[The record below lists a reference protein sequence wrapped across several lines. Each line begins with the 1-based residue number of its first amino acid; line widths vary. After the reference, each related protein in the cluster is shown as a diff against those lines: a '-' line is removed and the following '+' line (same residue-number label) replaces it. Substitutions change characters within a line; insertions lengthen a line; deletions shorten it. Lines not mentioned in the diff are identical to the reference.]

1 MDFLN
6 YFREYQLG
14 FDSPKFLWL
23 LPVLLIPLW
32 VFSFKSLAGL
42 GPVRRIFALAFR
54 TLVLTICVLALADI
68 QLKRSTEK
76 LSVIY
81 LLDQSK
87 SIQPSQ
93 RKNLVDYV
101 NTAIREHRDRDDRA
115 GVVVF
120 GRDAAIQ
127 TPPFDTDVQINEGQ
141 EVQLDP
147 EYTNLQG
154 AIKLAQATFPGDSA
168 KRIVI
173 VTDGNQNM
181 GDALEQA
188 QGAIESG
195 ISIDV
200 VPVHFRHRA
209 EVLVEKVS
217 VPSDIRK
224 GQPFDLR
231 VVVNNTAVPTEVDAG
246 NVNGTLIVRQQTD
259 DAPVTISE
267 QKVMLPPGKR
277 VFTIR
282 QQIDEPAFYSYEA
295 QFVPDTA
302 ADDAMAEN
310 NRGTA
315 FTYIRGSGQVL
326 LIEDFENP
334 REHELLVDR
343 MRKQNIEITVRKSD
357 QAFSGLQEL
366 QQYDTIILGN
376 VPREHFT
383 DDQLMMLSQNTQLM
397 GGGLI
402 MLGGPNSFGAGGW
415 ASTEIEKA
423 MPLDF
428 QIKAAKVVPKGA
440 LCMIMH
446 ASEMPDGNYWQ
457 KVVAQEALKTLGNQD
472 FCAVIHYGATDQWL
486 WNAPRGFL
494 KMGGNRPQM
503 LARLDRM
510 QPGDM
515 PDFDPGLSMAYKG
528 FRQLQDTE
536 QPAIKHMIV
545 ISDGDPSPPS
555 QRAIRDLVSLKVT
568 ITTVAIGAHGPA
580 ESRLMQQ
587 IAQQTGGKYYAVN
600 SGKALPQIYQKEARR
615 VARPL
620 VHENKNGFTPQL
632 RYPHEMLAGLDEGFP
647 PMHGYVMTSVKKNPL
662 VEVSLTAP
670 EPAGQDNTTLLASW
684 TYGLGKAVCFT
695 SDAGSRWTTAWADWA
710 GYDQFFSQMIRW
722 SMRPVGDQ
730 GKFTVSTDNVDGKV
744 RVVIT
749 ALDKDDEFLNFLD
762 MNSTVLGPDMKP
774 RDLNL
779 VQTAPG
785 RYVGEFTGEDAGSY
799 FVMVNPGAG
808 TTPIRTGVNVP
819 YSAEY
824 RDRETNTPLLQ
835 QLAKM
840 TPKGGK
846 EGTLIDDPTGQLNPV
861 TLLQFNSFRH
871 DLPRA
876 TSSQDIWH
884 YLVWAGCLVFFGD
897 VFIRRVTVNLDWVGP
912 WASSMRDTLLGR
924 DHVPTPTP
932 TMDRLRSRK
941 AQVSD
946 DLERRKAATRF
957 EPTPDAPVST
967 EAIDAALGQSDAP
980 ALTKPTTGPG
990 MAPTGP
996 EDENSYTNRLLK
1008 AKKEARKRHEEN

>member
-1 MDFLN
+1 MSFLN
-6 YFREYQLG
+6 AWDEYQIG
-14 FDSPKFLWL
+14 FDSPSYLWL

-32 VFSFKSLAGL
+32 VFSFRSLAGL
-42 GPVRRIFALAFR
+42 GPVRRVIALLFR
-54 TLVLTICVLALADI
+54 TVVLTICVLALADI

-87 SIQPSQ
+87 SIQPAQ
-93 RKNLVDYV
+93 REALVNYV

-120 GRDAAIQ
+120 GRDSSIQ
-127 TPPFDTDVQINEGQ
+127 TPPFDSDVQISDNQ

-200 VPVHFRHRA
+200 VPVHFSHRA
-209 EVLVEKVS
+209 EVLVEKIS

-231 VVVNNTAVPTEVDAG
+231 VVVNNTAVATEADAG
-246 NVNGTLIVRQQTD
+246 NVSGTLIVRQQTD
-259 DAPVTISE
+259 DAPVTLSE
-267 QKVMLPPGKR
+267 QKISLAPGKR

-302 ADDAMAEN
+302 ADDAMVEN

-366 QQYDTIILGN
+366 QQYDSIILAN

-383 DDQLMMLSQNTQLM
+383 DEQLVMLAQNTQLM
-397 GGGLI
+397 GGGLV

-415 ASTEIEKA
+415 ASTEVEKA

-440 LCMIMH
+440 LAMVMH

-486 WNAPRGFL
+486 WNAPRGFWRI
-494 KMGGNRPQM
+494 GGNRPQM

-515 PDFDPGLSMAYKG
+515 PDFDPGLAMAVQG
-528 FRQLQDTE
+528 FRQLDATE
-536 QPAIKHMIV
+536 KPAIKHMIV

-555 QRAIRDLVSLKVT
+555 PRVIRNLKDLNVT
-568 ITTVAIGAHGPA
+568 ITTVAVGTHGPA
-580 ESRLMQQ
+580 ESRLMQN
-587 IAQQTGGKYYAVN
+587 IARDTGGKYYAVN

-620 VHENKNGFTPQL
+620 VHENPKGFAPQV
-632 RYPHEMLAGLDEGFP
+632 RYPHEMLAGLDEGYP
-647 PMHGYVMTSVKKNPL
+647 PLTGYVMTSIKKNPL
-662 VEVSLTAP
+662 VEIALTAP
-670 EPAGQDNTTLLASW
+670 EPVGQDNTTLLASW
-684 TYGLGKAVCFT
+684 TYGLGKAVCWT
-695 SDAGSRWTTAWADWA
+695 SDDGARWSTAWVDWD
-710 GYDQFFSQMIRW
+710 GYDKFFSQMIRW

-744 RVVIT
+744 RVVVT

-774 RDLNL
+774 RDLKL

-785 RYVGEFTGEDAGSY
+785 RYVGEFAGEDAGSY
-799 FVMVNPGAG
+799 FVMINPGQG
-808 TTPIRTGVNVP
+808 TTPIRTGVNVA

-824 RDRETNTPLLQ
+824 RDRETNTPLLE

-840 TPKGGK
+840 TPTGGK
-846 EGTLIDDPTGQLNPV
+846 PGVLIDDPTGELNPV
-861 TLLQFNSFRH
+861 TMLKFNSFRH
-871 DLPRA
+871 DLPHA

-884 YLVWAGCLVFFGD
+884 YLLWAAGLVFFGD
-897 VFIRRVTVNLDWVGP
+897 VFIRRVTLNLDWVGP
-912 WASSMRDTLLGR
+912 WMATARDTLLR
-924 DHVPTPTP
+924 RERAPQPTP
-932 TMDRLRSRK
+932 MMERLRSRK
-941 AQVSD
+941 AEVSG
-946 DLERRKAATRF
+946 DLERRRAATRF
-957 EPTPDAPVST
+957 EPQPDAPAST
-967 EAIDAALGQSDAP
+967 EAIEDALGQADAP
-980 ALTKPTTGPG
+980 TLAKPKPSGPG
-990 MAPTGP
+990 MGPTGGEE
-996 EDENSYTNRLLK
+996 EDSYTNRLLK
-1008 AKKEARKRHEEN
+1008 AKKQARKDLEG

>member
-6 YFREYQLG
+6 NFREYQLG
-14 FDSPKFLWL
+14 FDSPGFLWL

-32 VFSFKSLAGL
+32 IFSFRSLAGL
-42 GPVRRIFALAFR
+42 GPVRRVFALLLR
-54 TLVLTICVLALADI
+54 TAVLTICILALADI

-93 RKNLVDYV
+93 RKALVDYV
-101 NTAIREHRDRDDRA
+101 NAAIREHRDRDDRA

-120 GRDAAIQ
+120 GRDASIQ
-127 TPPFDTDVQINEGQ
+127 TPPFDSDVQISEGQ

-209 EVLVEKVS
+209 EVLVEKIS

-231 VVVNNTAVPTEVDAG
+231 VVVNNTAVATEGDPG
-246 NVNGTLIVRQQTD
+246 NVNGTLIIRQQTD
-259 DAPVTISE
+259 DAPVTLSE
-267 QKVMLPPGKR
+267 QKITLPPGKR
-277 VFTIR
+277 VFTVR

-302 ADDAMAEN
+302 ADDAMVEN
-310 NRGTA
+310 NRSTA

-366 QQYDTIILGN
+366 QQYDSVILAN

-383 DDQLMMLSQNTQLM
+383 DEQLAMLAQNTQLM
-397 GGGLI
+397 GGGMI

-415 ASTEIEKA
+415 TSTEVEKA

-440 LCMIMH
+440 LAMVMH

-472 FCAVIHYGATDQWL
+472 LCGVIHYGATDQWL
-486 WNAPRGFL
+486 WNSPLGFW
-494 KMGGNRPQM
+494 KIGGNRPQM

-515 PDFDPGLSMAYKG
+515 PDFDPGLSMAAQG
-528 FRQLQDTE
+528 FRQLDATE
-536 QPAIKHMIV
+536 KPAIKHMIV

-555 QRAIRDLVSLKVT
+555 PRAIRALIDLKVT
-568 ITTVAIGAHGPA
+568 VTTVAIGAHGPA
-580 ESRLMQQ
+580 ESRLMQS

-620 VHENKNGFTPQL
+620 VHENPAGFTPQL
-632 RYPHEMLAGLDEGFP
+632 RYPHEMLAGIEGFP
-647 PMHGYVMTSVKKNPL
+647 PITGYVMTSVKKNPL
-662 VEVSLTAP
+662 VEISLTAP
-670 EPAGQDNTTLLASW
+670 EPPGQDNTTLLASW
-684 TYGLGKAVCFT
+684 NYGLGKTVCFT
-695 SDAGSRWTTAWADWA
+695 SDDGARWTSSWVNWDN
-710 GYDQFFSQMIRW
+710 YDKFFSQMIRW

-744 RVVIT
+744 RVVVT

-774 RDLNL
+774 RDLKL

-785 RYVGEFTGEDAGSY
+785 RYVGEFAGEDAGSY
-799 FVMVNPGAG
+799 FVMVNPGQG
-808 TTPIRTGVNVP
+808 TTPIRTGVNVA

-824 RDRETNTPLLQ
+824 RDRETNTPLLD
-835 QLAKM
+835 QLARL
-840 TPKGGK
+840 TPQGGK
-846 EGTLIDDPTGQLNPV
+846 PGLVIDDPQGDLNPV
-861 TLLQFNSFRH
+861 SLLQFNSFRH
-871 DLPRA
+871 DLPHA
-876 TSSQDIWH
+876 TSSQDIWQ
-884 YLVWAGCLVFFGD
+884 YLLWASAFVFFAD
-897 VFIRRVTVNLDWVGP
+897 VFIRRVTVNLDWVAPMMGTI
-912 WASSMRDTLLGR
+912 RDTVLGR
-924 DHVPTPTP
+924 ERVPQTTP
-932 TMDRLRSRK
+932 MMERLRSSK
-941 AQVSD
+941 AEVSG
-946 DLERRKAATRF
+946 DLERRRAATRF
-957 EPTPDAPVST
+957 EPQPDAPVSA
-967 EAIDAALGQSDAP
+967 EAIDEALGQSDAP
-980 ALTKPTTGPG
+980 TLAKPKTAGPG
-990 MAPTGP
+990 MGP
-996 EDENSYTNRLLK
+996 AGAEEEDTYTNRLLK
-1008 AKKEARKRHEEN
+1008 AKKQARKNFDN

>member
-1 MDFLN
+1 MDLLN
-6 YFREYQLG
+6 YWREYQLG
-14 FDSPKFLWL
+14 FDSPRFLWL

-32 VFSFKSLAGL
+32 IFSFKSLAGL
-42 GPVRRIFALAFR
+42 GPFRRIFALAFR

-87 SIQPSQ
+87 SIQPAQ
-93 RKNLVDYV
+93 RMKLIDYV
-101 NTAIREHRDRDDRA
+101 NVAIKEHRDRDDRA
-115 GVVVF
+115 GVIVF
-120 GRDAAIQ
+120 GREAAIQ
-127 TPPFDTDVQINEGQ
+127 TPPFDTDVQINENQ

-209 EVLVEKVS
+209 EVLVEKIS

-231 VVVNNTAVPTEVDAG
+231 VVVNNSAVATESDPG
-246 NVNGTLIVRQQTD
+246 NVHGTLIIRQQTD
-259 DAPVTISE
+259 DAPVTLSE
-267 QKVMLPPGKR
+267 EKITLAPGKR

-302 ADDAMAEN
+302 QDDAMAEN
-310 NRGTA
+310 NRSTA

-357 QAFSGLQEL
+357 QPFGGLQDL
-366 QQYDTIILGN
+366 QQYDTVILAN

-383 DDQLMMLSQNTQLM
+383 DDQLMMLAQNTQLM
-397 GGGLI
+397 GGGLV

-457 KVVAQEALKTLGNQD
+457 KVVAEEALKTLGNQD
-472 FCAVIHYGATDQWL
+472 FCGVIHYGATDQWL
-486 WNAPRGFL
+486 WNAPRGFQ
-494 KMGGNRPQM
+494 KVGGSRPQM

-515 PDFDPGLSMAYKG
+515 PDFDPGLVMAARG
-528 FRQLQDTE
+528 FKMLTDTE

-545 ISDGDPSPPS
+545 ISDGDPAPPS
-555 QRAIRDLVSLKVT
+555 ARAIRELVALKVT
-568 ITTVAIGAHGPA
+568 VTTVAIGAHGPA
-580 ESRLMQQ
+580 ESRLMQD
-587 IAQQTGGKYYAVN
+587 IARQTGGKYYAVN

-620 VHENKNGFTPQL
+620 VHENKNGFTAQV
-632 RYPHEMLAGLDEGFP
+632 RYPHEMLAGIDEGYP

-684 TYGLGKAVCFT
+684 TYGLGKTVCFT
-695 SDAGSRWTTAWADWA
+695 SDDGARWTTAWADWA
-710 GYDQFFSQMIRW
+710 NYDQFFSQLIRW

-730 GKFTVSTDNVDGKV
+730 GKFTVSTDNVDGQV
-744 RVVIT
+744 RVVVT
-749 ALDKDDEFLNFLD
+749 ALDKDDEFLNFLE
-762 MNSTVLGPDMKP
+762 MSSTVLGPDMKP
-774 RDLNL
+774 RELKM

-785 RYVGEFTGEDAGSY
+785 RYVGEFAGEDAGSY
-799 FVMVNPGAG
+799 FVMMNPGAD

-824 RDRETNTPLLQ
+824 RDRETNTPLLE
-835 QLAKM
+835 QLASL

-846 EGTLIDDPTGQLNPV
+846 RGALIDDPTGQINPV

-897 VFIRRVTVNLDWVGP
+897 VFIRRVTFNLDWVGP
-912 WASSMRDTLLGR
+912 WAASMRDTLMGR
-924 DHVPTPTP
+924 DAVPQSTP
-932 TMDRLRSRK
+932 MMERLRSRK
-941 AQVSD
+941 AEVSG

-957 EPTPDAPVST
+957 EPQPDAPVST
-967 EAIDAALGQSDAP
+967 DAIDAALGQADAP
-980 ALTKPTTGPG
+980 TLAKPTGPG
-990 MAPTGP
+990 MGP
-996 EDENSYTNRLLK
+996 VGADDEDSYTNRLLR
-1008 AKKEARKRHEEN
+1008 AKKQARKHHENN